1 MLERFRWSI
10 ASIHDM
16 LTPVITSKHV
26 HFFLPGMHFFE
37 IAYHDRSPCFA
48 FCFVCNI
55 QIVSIY

>member
-1 MLERFRWSI
+1 M
-10 ASIHDM
+10 HDM